1 MARYYEIGRFSQVD
15 NEIDWASAMFHEENA
30 ADLGVMEAILTMAN
44 ICLGIPHD
52 VLVDCTVQVNLSK
65 SSGLHLYCIYV
76 KEM

>member
-65 SSGLHLYCIYV
+65 KVVAYIYTV
-76 KEM
+76 YIR